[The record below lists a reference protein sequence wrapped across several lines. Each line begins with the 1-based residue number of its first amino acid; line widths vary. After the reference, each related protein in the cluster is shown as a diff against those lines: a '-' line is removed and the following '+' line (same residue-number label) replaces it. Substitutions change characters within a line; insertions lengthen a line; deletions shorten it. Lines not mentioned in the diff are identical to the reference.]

1 MADLDDELLAL
12 AGDSSDE
19 EASPQSQSKSKS
31 ASPPPPSSSTKQPSP
46 DPAPEM
52 ARKGTAKVVKRPR
65 KTKKEE
71 SEEGELWVVFS
82 LI

>member
-12 AGDSSDE
+12 AGDSEE

-31 ASPPPPSSSTKQPSP
+31 ASPPPPSSSAKQPSP
-46 DPAPEM
+46 DPAPGM

-65 KTKKEE
+65 KAKKDE
-71 SEEGELWVVFS
+71 SEEGEL
-82 LI
+82 